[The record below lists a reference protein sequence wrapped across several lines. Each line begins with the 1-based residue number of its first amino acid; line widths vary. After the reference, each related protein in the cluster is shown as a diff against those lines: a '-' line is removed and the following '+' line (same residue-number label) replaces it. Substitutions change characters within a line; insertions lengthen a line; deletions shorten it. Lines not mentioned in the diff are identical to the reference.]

1 MKKCP
6 FCFEEIQD
14 AAIYCKFCERDLTKS
29 AQQQISNS
37 SLHAFEQ
44 FMASY
49 GRGWVLVN
57 KSENLLSYH
66 KVIPAQ
72 KGSCLVAFFLLWL
85 AIIPGILYMIYG
97 NRPGKTCQLTVS
109 VDANGSLVPSGDAD
123 GMRVYSQFLKSLQN
137 TQQISTPN

>member
-14 AAIYCKFCERDLTKS
+14 AAVFCKYCNRDLAEGS
-29 AQQQISNS
+29 GQQTPANQTHLQS
-37 SLHAFEQ
+37 FEQ

-49 GRGWVLVN
+49 GRGWVLAN
-57 KSENLLSYH
+57 KSATLLSYQ

-72 KGSCLVAFFLLWL
+72 KGSCLVAFLLLWL

-97 NRPGKTCQLTVS
+97 NRPGKTCQLTVTL
-109 VDANGSLVPSGDAD
+109 DANGSLVPSGDSD
-123 GMRVYSQFLKSLQN
+123 GMAVFYKYLRSVNIRQKAS
-137 TQQISTPN
+137 

>member
-6 FCFEEIQD
+6 YCYEDIQD
-14 AAIYCKFCERDLTKS
+14 AANVCKHCGRDQASGKEIPDSPQAGVLD
-29 AQQQISNS
+29 
-37 SLHAFEQ
+37 AFEK
-44 FMASY
+44 FMVSY

-57 KSENLLSYH
+57 KSGSLLSYQ

-97 NRPGKTCQLTVS
+97 NSPAKTYQLAVS
-109 VDANGSLVPSGDAD
+109 SDGSGSLVPSGDSE
-123 GMRVYSQFLKSLQN
+123 GMKVYNQFLKNLN
-137 TQQISTPN
+137 VAR